1 LLSRWAIGK
10 AKNNLAPDKNALSY
24 MTGAKMIGTCK
35 RTGKEIWAPHVIW
48 GAQHVEITAT
58 EAMQAEAGGKQSGR
72 AMQETEQFLRN
83 KLAHGPV
90 RQKDIVDEAKQD
102 GVSLRTLERAK
113 KELRVES
120 SKLKDEWLWSLPGA
134 DKPFS
139 ERGEKDE

>member
-1 LLSRWAIGK
+1 LLSRWAIVK
-10 AKNNLAPDKNALSY
+10 AKNNFAPDKKALSY
-24 MTGAKMIGTCK
+24 MTGAKMIGTRK
-35 RTGKEIWAPHVIW
+35 RTGKEIWAPRVIW
-48 GAQHVEITAT
+48 GGQHVEITAT

-72 AMQETEQFLRN
+72 AMQEVGQFLRD

-113 KELRVES
+113 KEPRVES
-120 SKLKDEWLWSLPGA
+120 SKLKDEWLCSQPGA

-139 ERGEKDE
+139 ERGEEDE